1 MSTLVILAAIALGI
15 IFISVILNQGRISGQ
30 KEEYERIAGKALR
43 LGADPIPERLQKLSF
58 KILSVIRQ
66 KEFGNSHQKCIIVC
80 ETLPVIAVY
89 DTPETFT
96 FIKWVRNGQTMHE
109 GNAFKISETG
119 ELEFN
124 IQPDL

>member
-1 MSTLVILAAIALGI
+1 MNIWIIVAVFIAASIYLY
-15 IFISVILNQGRISGQ
+15 ISRKSLME
-30 KEEYERIAGKALR
+30 EEYERIAGKPIAL
-43 LGADPIPERLQKLSF
+43 GKDPVPKRFKGVSF

-80 ETLPVIAVY
+80 ETLPVIMAY
-89 DTPETFT
+89 DTPEIFT
-96 FIKWVRNGQTMHE
+96 FIKWVRDGPAMYE
-109 GNAFKISETG
+109 GNAFNISETG